1 MAIAAYTAGLM
12 NGNGLSKLQVIIGQL
27 FSSPDLKG
35 RVLEWTVEAAQAS
48 RMSLLANANLALACV
63 LLLFNIVCI
72 LFFGELRLIEEH
84 NLRDRTINFLLF
96 KIIFIGAIVE
106 PELLELI
113 CWASCFVVLGMLKML
128 CNLGRDRFEHFAVA
142 PNITTWD
149 HARLITLLLL
159 VMISCGLWANA
170 CVSTFWY
177 AGGPSVVLLLL
188 FECLT
193 CCIAMTQT
201 LAKYVVHGIDVQF
214 FQSEWDWRGPLW
226 YFIGF
231 FGDITSL
238 TISTCH
244 YVHVWSLNGFS
255 INLIDAILFLNI
267 RVTVG
272 NIIKQFTGW
281 QNYRRMMHHL
291 NVTYPDATNEELT
304 RIDENCAICLRHLD
318 DTATVKRLP
327 CNHYFHRG
335 CLQRLMEN
343 DGPPLCPVCRTALLQ
358 PDPVAVGGA
367 VNGIGG
373 QVGVYGVSVG
383 GGPPGRRRRRAR
395 VARDPEAHRRVVLE
409 LFSDCPELLFSS
421 DIATPNLRQG
431 QRMISRR
438 IQKRFGTRYYLGT
451 VVRVW
456 QAEPGSH
463 GRIGVDGSI
472 VMYRINYDDGDR
484 EDMEWNEISRLL
496 VGITAVGGGG
506 GENGGRVDS
515 GVGMSAVGASGG
527 VSSSG
532 GGGTRRRRRGR
543 GRRGGGGGSGG
554 GGDGSSR
561 RARGGGRARGRW
573 SSSSSTI
580 MANVVPVRLHDW
592 TGRSWLYLFATS
604 TTLEEVR
611 KKYAQGK
618 NESIFVFGYH
628 KIFIIVNL
636 TLDYYYFFSSSPF
649 SLFYKHNLQDR
660 MIPNKHVTLRVFDA
674 RKRTIRTAL
683 LNEELTCS
691 PSSTVGQQEEV
702 VVVREEEEEEE
713 EEEYQ
718 LFAFVD
724 FNGVEE
730 EELTPPNVAQQN
742 KRKYLTIQDQL
753 RMDGEPSQEAPR
765 ETFSI

>member
-128 CNLGRDRFEHFAVA
+128 CNLGRDRFEHVAVA

-201 LAKYVVHGIDVQF
+201 LAKYIVHGIDVQF

-281 QNYRRMMHHL
+281 QNYRRMMHQL

-318 DTATVKRLP
+318 ESATVKRLP

-409 LFSDCPELLFSS
+409 HFSDCPELSSS

-463 GRIGVDGSI
+463 GRIGVNGSL

-496 VGITAVGGGG
+496 VGITSPAVGGGG

-515 GVGMSAVGASGG
+515 GVSMSAVGASGDG
-527 VSSSG
+527 DGAGDEAGDEKDCQACQGQHRRHTCSKSRRSKPTTKKTSRG
-532 GGGTRRRRRGR
+532 SPKSRRR
-543 GRRGGGGGSGG
+543 
-554 GGDGSSR
+554 
-561 RARGGGRARGRW
+561 
-573 SSSSSTI
+573 
-580 MANVVPVRLHDW
+580 
-592 TGRSWLYLFATS
+592 TS
-604 TTLEEVR
+604 
-611 KKYAQGK
+611 Y
-618 NESIFVFGYH
+618 
-628 KIFIIVNL
+628 
-636 TLDYYYFFSSSPF
+636 P
-649 SLFYKHNLQDR
+649 
-660 MIPNKHVTLRVFDA
+660 
-674 RKRTIRTAL
+674 RTR
-683 LNEELTCS
+683 
-691 PSSTVGQQEEV
+691 
-702 VVVREEEEEEE
+702 
-713 EEEYQ
+713 
-718 LFAFVD
+718 
-724 FNGVEE
+724 
-730 EELTPPNVAQQN
+730 
-742 KRKYLTIQDQL
+742 
-753 RMDGEPSQEAPR
+753 
-765 ETFSI
+765 